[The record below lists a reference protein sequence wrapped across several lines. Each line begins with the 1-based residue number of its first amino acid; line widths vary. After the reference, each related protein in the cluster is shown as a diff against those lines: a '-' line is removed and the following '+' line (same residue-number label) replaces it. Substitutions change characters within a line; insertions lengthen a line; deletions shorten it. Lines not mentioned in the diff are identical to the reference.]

1 MPPLTDFVLNGQPH
15 GDVASQLAET
25 GYNSGVYRPYLDK
38 NGNRCVDVNV
48 GMQYNPTKGQMV
60 STVEKMTF
68 NEARFRGYSAP
79 TLDNVS
85 NATILRKDEWIMF
98 DGKVVKASRQRLR
111 AWADLAANNTFTVNG
126 MTSEVMEWET
136 MSDPGEARVDM
147 ETTTEGRV
155 DVPAF
160 QLEGIPLPITQ
171 SDFWFSE
178 RKLAVSRSKGQPLN
192 TLMAE
197 VSGRRVAERI
207 EKFTLGVGSAFT
219 FGSSTGRLRA
229 PTIYG
234 YTSHPDRNTKTVT
247 TPTGS
252 NSATTVSEILAMRS
266 VLYADG
272 FHGPFVVYNGTDWDE
287 FLDDD
292 HFRLVTQGAAA
303 PITTLRARL
312 KTIEDIADV
321 RRADYLS
328 PANTGGTFDLI
339 MVSLSNA
346 EVARAVIGMPLRTIQ
361 WPTQGG
367 MRLNFKVMT
376 IMVPQIRSDFSGNSG
391 IMHGQVT

>member
-1 MPPLTDFVLNGQPH
+1 MPPLTDFVLDGKPH

-25 GYNSGVYRPYLDK
+25 GYNSGVYRPYVDE

-48 GMQYNPTKGQMV
+48 GMQYDPTKGKMV
-60 STVEKMTF
+60 STAEKMTF
-68 NEARFRGYSAP
+68 NEARRRGFSAP

-85 NATILRKDEWIMF
+85 NTLVLRKDEWIMF
-98 DGKVVKASRQRLR
+98 DSKVVKVARQRLR
-111 AWADLAANNTFTVNG
+111 AWADLAAQNTFTLNG
-126 MTSEVMEWET
+126 MASEILEWET

-147 ETTTEGRV
+147 DGMTEGRR
-155 DVPAF
+155 DVPIW
-160 QLEGIPLPITQ
+160 QLEGLPLPITQ

-178 RKLAVSRSKGQPLN
+178 RKLAISRTKGQPLN

-197 VSGRRVAERI
+197 TAGRRVAESV
-207 EKFTLGVGSAFT
+207 EKVTLGVTTGIT
-219 FGSSTGRLRA
+219 HGTSTRRLRA

-252 NSATTVSEILAMRS
+252 NSATTVSEVLAMRS

-272 FHGPFVVYNGTDWDE
+272 FHGPFVIYNGTDWDE

-292 HFRLVTQGAAA
+292 HFRYVTSGGAA
-303 PITTLRARL
+303 PITTLRERL
-312 KTIEDIADV
+312 MRIRDVADV

-346 EVARAVIGMPLRTIQ
+346 EVARAVVGMPLKTIQ

-367 MRLNFKVMT
+367 MRMNFKVMA
-376 IMVPQIRSDFSGNSG
+376 IMVPQIRSDFTGQSG

>member
-1 MPPLTDFVLNGQPH
+1 MPPLTDFVLDGQPH
-15 GDVASQLAET
+15 GDVASQLAEI
-25 GYNSGVYRPYLDK
+25 GYNSGVYRPYIDA

-48 GMQYNPTKGQMV
+48 GMQYDPTKGRMV
-60 STVEKMTF
+60 STIEKMTF
-68 NEARFRGYSAP
+68 NEARRRGFSAP

-85 NATILRKDEWIMF
+85 NATVLRKDEWITF
-98 DGKVVKASRQRLR
+98 DTKVLKATRQRLR
-111 AWADLAANNTFTVNG
+111 AWSDLAANNTFTVNG
-126 MTSEVMEWET
+126 MASEVMEWET
-136 MSDPGEARVDM
+136 MNDPGEARVDM

-178 RKLAVSRSKGQPLN
+178 RKLAISRSKGQPLN

-197 VSGRRVAERI
+197 VAGRRVAERI
-207 EKFTLGVGSAFT
+207 EKFTLGVGTSFT
-219 FGSSTGRLRA
+219 FGTSTNRLRA

-234 YTSHPDRNTKTVT
+234 YTSHPDRNTKVVS

-252 NSATTVSEILAMRS
+252 NSATTVSEVLAMRS

-272 FHGPFVVYNGTDWDE
+272 FFGPFVVYNGTDWDQ

-303 PITTLRARL
+303 PITTLRERL
-312 KTIEDIADV
+312 MRIRDIADV

-328 PANTGGTFDLI
+328 PTETGGTFDLI

-346 EVARAVIGMPLRTIQ
+346 EVARAVIGMPLRTVQ

-376 IMVPQIRSDFSGNSG
+376 IMVPQIRSDFNGNSG